1 MNLDDIRIHFRIGSV
16 QHKMLSLIAKR
27 DYDAAELRKDTGATI
42 RIDRV
47 REILLELKGMKV
59 ITSTGHDQ
67 WGVTTE
73 GLHVSVL
80 LGAVPATSVVRRS
93 TKEKRAEMYERPT
106 YVPTELGF
114 TCLRPG
120 AYDAYLL
127 PSRIGNELHYPNG
140 RVTNQSTQQE
150 QTP

>member
-27 DYDAAELRKDTGATI
+27 DYDAASLRKDTGATI

-47 REILLELKGMKV
+47 QEILTELRGMKL
-59 ITSTGHDQ
+59 IAPASGGN
-67 WGVTTE
+67 WAVTTE

-80 LGAVPATSVVRRS
+80 LGAVPVTSVVRRS
-93 TKEKRAEMYERPT
+93 TKDKRAEMYERPT

-114 TCLRPG
+114 TCMRPG
-120 AYDAYLL
+120 AYDAFLL
-127 PSRIGNELHYPNG
+127 PSRIGNELHYPNA
-140 RVTNQSTQQE
+140 RKATTE
-150 QTP
+150 

>member
-16 QHKMLSLIAKR
+16 QHKMLALIAKR
-27 DYDAAELRKDTGATI
+27 DYDATTLRKDTGATI

-47 REILLELKGMKV
+47 REILLELKGMKL
-59 ITSTGHDQ
+59 ISSTGHDQ
-67 WGVTTE
+67 WAITTE

-80 LGAVPATSVVRRS
+80 LGAVPATSVVKRS
-93 TKEKRAEMYERPT
+93 NSDKRAEIFQRQD

-120 AYDAYLL
+120 AYDAFLL

-140 RVTNQSTQQE
+140 HMTT
-150 QTP
+150 TD